1 MTAEA
6 AVALKNVTVTFP
18 AARRGVPPLTALHN
32 LSLTVRPGEF
42 VTVIGPSG
50 CGKSTLFGLLAG
62 LITPVS
68 GSVAVHGQSVI
79 GKPGQVGYMPQRDL
93 LLPWRTVLQN
103 VTLGPELARRG
114 GQAARAQARER
125 LPTFGLEGFADIY
138 PTALSGGMRQRAALL
153 RTVLMERD
161 VLLLD
166 EPFGALDALTRAA
179 LQEWLLGVW
188 AAEGQTVLF
197 ITHDV
202 DEAVFLADHVVV
214 MTPRP
219 GRIRTEI
226 AVPLLRPRT
235 HADLV
240 ADPTFNALKA
250 TVLAALESASSP
262 TFVPLTP

>member
-1 MTAEA
+1 MAA
-6 AVALKNVTVTFP
+6 PAVALADVTVTFP
-18 AARRGVPPLTALHN
+18 AARRDVPPVTALHG
-32 LSLTVRPGEF
+32 LSLTVPPGMF
-42 VTVIGPSG
+42 MTVIGPSG

-62 LITPVS
+62 LITPIS
-68 GSVAVHGQSVI
+68 GSVTVHGQPVI
-79 GKPGQVGYMPQRDL
+79 GTPGQVGYMPQRDL

-114 GQAARAQARER
+114 DMQAARTRARER
-125 LPTFGLEGFADIY
+125 LPLFGLEGFADVY

-166 EPFGALDALTRAA
+166 EPFGALDALTRAT

-202 DEAVFLADHVVV
+202 DEAVFLADRVVV

-219 GRIRTEI
+219 GHVRTEI
-226 AVPLLRPRT
+226 AVSLPRPRT

-240 ADPTFNALKA
+240 VDPTFSALKA
-250 TVLAALESASSP
+250 DVLAALGTA
-262 TFVPLTP
+262 

>member
-1 MTAEA
+1 MPDAI
-6 AVALKNVTVTFP
+6 ALADITVTFP
-18 AARRGVPPLTALHN
+18 VAHRDAPPVTAIQD
-32 LSLTVRPGEF
+32 LSLTVPAGRF

-62 LITPVS
+62 LIVPTT
-68 GSVAVHGQSVI
+68 GSVAVHGESVI
-79 GKPGQVGYMPQRDL
+79 GRPGQVGYMPQRDL
-93 LLPWRTVLQN
+93 LLPWRTVLEN

-114 GQAARAQARER
+114 TVQAARRDARER
-125 LPTFGLEGFADIY
+125 LPIFGLEGFADVY
-138 PTALSGGMRQRAALL
+138 PAALSGGMRQRAALL

-188 AAEGQTVLF
+188 GEEGQTVLF

-202 DEAVFLADHVVV
+202 DEAVFLADRVVV

-219 GRIRTEI
+219 GRIRAAI
-226 AVPLLRPRT
+226 DVPLPRPRT
-235 HADLV
+235 HAALV

-250 TVLAALESASSP
+250 AVLAALGE
-262 TFVPLTP
+262 T

>member
-1 MTAEA
+1 VTPHP
-6 AVALKNVTVTFP
+6 AVQLTDVTVTFP
-18 AARRGVPPLTALHN
+18 AARRDIPPVTAVQDLSLVVPP
-32 LSLTVRPGEF
+32 GMF

-68 GSVAVHGQSVI
+68 GSISVHGTSVI
-79 GKPGQVGYMPQRDL
+79 GQPGYVGYMPQRDL
-93 LLPWRTVLQN
+93 LLPWRTVIEN

-114 GQAARAQARER
+114 SIQAAREGARER
-125 LPTFGLEGFADIY
+125 LPTFGLEGFADVY
-138 PTALSGGMRQRAALL
+138 PATLSGGMRQRAALL

-166 EPFGALDALTRAA
+166 EPFGALDALTRAG

-188 AAEGQTVLF
+188 EREAQTVLF

-202 DEAVFLADHVVV
+202 DEAVFLADRVIV

-226 AVPLLRPRT
+226 DVPLPRPRT
-235 HADLV
+235 HAALV

-250 TVLAALESASSP
+250 SVLTALGE
-262 TFVPLTP
+262 T

>member
-1 MTAEA
+1 MPDAI
-6 AVALKNVTVTFP
+6 ALADVTVTFP
-18 AARRGVPPLTALHN
+18 AAHRDMPPVTAVQDLT
-32 LSLTVRPGEF
+32 LTVPAGRF

-62 LITPVS
+62 LITPTT
-68 GSVAVHGQSVI
+68 GSVAVHGESVI
-79 GKPGQVGYMPQRDL
+79 GRPGQVGYMPQRDL
-93 LLPWRTVLQN
+93 LLPWRTVLEN

-114 GQAARAQARER
+114 SVQAARRDARER
-125 LPTFGLEGFADIY
+125 LPIFGLEGFADVY
-138 PTALSGGMRQRAALL
+138 PAALSGGMRQRAALL

-188 AAEGQTVLF
+188 GAEGQTVLF

-202 DEAVFLADHVVV
+202 DEAVFLADRVVV

-219 GRIRTEI
+219 GRIRAEI
-226 AVPLLRPRT
+226 AVPLPRPRT
-235 HADLV
+235 HAALV
-240 ADPTFNALKA
+240 ADSTFNALKA
-250 TVLAALESASSP
+250 AVLAALGETYP
-262 TFVPLTP
+262 

>member
-1 MTAEA
+1 MTTD
-6 AVALKNVTVTFP
+6 AVALADVTVTFP
-18 AARRGVPPLTALHN
+18 AARRDVPPVTAVQD
-32 LSLTVRPGEF
+32 LSLAVPAGRF

-62 LITPVS
+62 LIAPET
-68 GSVAVHGQSVI
+68 GTVAVHGDSVI
-79 GKPGQVGYMPQRDL
+79 DRPGYVGYMPQRDL
-93 LLPWRTVLQN
+93 LLPWRTVLEN
-103 VTLGPELARRG
+103 VTLGPELARHG
-114 GQAARAQARER
+114 AMQAARRGARER
-125 LPTFGLEGFADIY
+125 LPIFGLEGFADVY
-138 PTALSGGMRQRAALL
+138 PAALSGGMRQRAALL

-202 DEAVFLADHVVV
+202 DEAVFLADRVVV

-219 GRIRTEI
+219 GRIRVEI
-226 AVPLLRPRT
+226 DVPLPRPRT
-235 HADLV
+235 HAALV

-250 TVLAALESASSP
+250 AVLAALGE
-262 TFVPLTP
+262 T

>member
-1 MTAEA
+1 MPDAI
-6 AVALKNVTVTFP
+6 ALADVTVTFP
-18 AARRGVPPLTALHN
+18 AAHRDVPPVTAVQDLTLIVPAG
-32 LSLTVRPGEF
+32 RF

-62 LITPVS
+62 LIIPTT
-68 GSVAVHGQSVI
+68 GSVAVHGASVI
-79 GKPGQVGYMPQRDL
+79 GQPGQVGYMPQRDL
-93 LLPWRTVLQN
+93 LLPWRTVLEN

-114 GQAARAQARER
+114 SMQAARRDARER
-125 LPTFGLEGFADIY
+125 LPIFGLEGFADVY
-138 PTALSGGMRQRAALL
+138 PAALSGGMRQRAALL

-188 AAEGQTVLF
+188 SEAGQTVLF

-202 DEAVFLADHVVV
+202 DEAVFLADRVVV

-219 GRIRTEI
+219 GRIRAAI
-226 AVPLLRPRT
+226 DVPLPRPRT
-235 HADLV
+235 HAALV

-250 TVLAALESASSP
+250 AVLAALGE
-262 TFVPLTP
+262 T

>member
-1 MTAEA
+1 MTVA
-6 AVALKNVTVTFP
+6 AVDLTDVTVTFP
-18 AARRGVPPLTALHN
+18 AARRDVPPVTAVQG
-32 LSLTVRPGEF
+32 LSLMVPPGLF

-62 LITPVS
+62 LITPIA
-68 GSVAVHGQSVI
+68 GSVTVHGESVI
-79 GKPGQVGYMPQRDL
+79 GMPGRVGYMPQRDL

-114 GQAARAQARER
+114 VQAARMQARER
-125 LPTFGLEGFADIY
+125 LPLFGLEGFADVY
-138 PTALSGGMRQRAALL
+138 PSALSGGMRQRAALL

-202 DEAVFLADHVVV
+202 DEAVFLADRVVV
-214 MTPRP
+214 MTSRP
-219 GRIRTEI
+219 GHVRTEI
-226 AVPLLRPRT
+226 AVPLPRPRA
-235 HADLV
+235 HASLV
-240 ADPTFNALKA
+240 ADPAFSALKA
-250 TVLAALESASSP
+250 EVLAALGTA
-262 TFVPLTP
+262 

>member
-1 MTAEA
+1 MSVAP
-6 AVALKNVTVTFP
+6 AVELANVTVAFP
-18 AARRGVPPLTALHN
+18 AARRDALPVVAVQDLALAVPPGMFLTI
-32 LSLTVRPGEF
+32 
-42 VTVIGPSG
+42 IGPSG

-62 LITPVS
+62 LITPAS
-68 GSVAVHGQSVI
+68 GSVAVHGRSVI
-79 GKPGQVGYMPQRDL
+79 GEPGQVGYMPQRDL

-103 VTLGPELARRG
+103 VTLGPELAGRG
-114 GQAARAQARER
+114 VQAARVSARAR
-125 LPTFGLEGFADIY
+125 LPIFGLNGFADVY
-138 PTALSGGMRQRAALL
+138 PAALSGGMRQRAALL

-202 DEAVFLADHVVV
+202 DEAVFLADRVVV

-226 AVPLLRPRT
+226 AVPLSRPRM

-250 TVLAALESASSP
+250 DVLAALG
-262 TFVPLTP
+262 TT

>member
-1 MTAEA
+1 MAA
-6 AVALKNVTVTFP
+6 PAVALINVTVTFP
-18 AARRGVPPLTALHN
+18 AARRDIPPVTAVQG
-32 LSLTVRPGEF
+32 LSLTVPPGLF

-62 LITPVS
+62 LITPIS
-68 GSVAVHGQSVI
+68 GSVTMHGQSVI
-79 GKPGQVGYMPQRDL
+79 GRPGQVGYMPQRDL

-114 GQAARAQARER
+114 GMQAARAQARER
-125 LPTFGLEGFADIY
+125 LPTFGLEGFADVY
-138 PTALSGGMRQRAALL
+138 PSALSGGMRQRAALL

-202 DEAVFLADHVVV
+202 DEAVFLADRVVV

-219 GRIRTEI
+219 GHVRTEI
-226 AVPLLRPRT
+226 AVPLPRPRT
-235 HADLV
+235 HAALV
-240 ADPTFNALKA
+240 ADPTFSALKSD
-250 TVLAALESASSP
+250 VLAALGS
-262 TFVPLTP
+262 T

>member
-1 MTAEA
+1 MTTSS
-6 AVALKNVTVTFP
+6 AVELTDVTVTFP
-18 AARRGVPPLTALHN
+18 AARRGATPVTAVQN
-32 LSLTVRPGEF
+32 LSLTVPAGAF

-62 LITPVS
+62 LIIPVS

-79 GKPGQVGYMPQRDL
+79 GTPGQVGYMPQRDL

-103 VTLGPELARRG
+103 VTLGPELAGRG
-114 GQAARAQARER
+114 ARAARAQARGR
-125 LPTFGLEGFADIY
+125 LPIFGLDGFADVY
-138 PTALSGGMRQRAALL
+138 PAALSGGMRQRAALL

-202 DEAVFLADHVVV
+202 DEAVFLADRVVV

-219 GRIRTEI
+219 GRVRAEI
-226 AVPLLRPRT
+226 AVPLRRPRA
-235 HADLV
+235 HANLV
-240 ADPTFNALKA
+240 ADPAFNALKA
-250 TVLAALESASSP
+250 AVLAALG
-262 TFVPLTP
+262 T

>member
-1 MTAEA
+1 MNVAP
-6 AVALKNVTVTFP
+6 AVALADVTVAFP
-18 AARRGVPPLTALHN
+18 TTRRGMAPVTAVQE
-32 LSLTVRPGEF
+32 LSLTVPSGMF

-62 LITPVS
+62 LIIPVS
-68 GSVAVHGQSVI
+68 GSVAVHGASVI

-103 VTLGPELARRG
+103 VTLGPELAQRG
-114 GQAARAQARER
+114 SAGAAHREARER
-125 LPTFGLEGFADIY
+125 LPVFGLEGFADVY
-138 PTALSGGMRQRAALL
+138 PSALSGGMRQRAALL

-202 DEAVFLADHVVV
+202 DEAVFLADRVVV
-214 MTPRP
+214 MMPRP
-219 GRIRTEI
+219 GRVRTAI
-226 AVPLLRPRT
+226 DIPLPRPRA

-250 TVLAALESASSP
+250 AVLAALG
-262 TFVPLTP
+262 TT

>member
-1 MTAEA
+1 MAVP
-6 AVALKNVTVTFP
+6 AVALTDVTVTFT
-18 AARRGVPPLTALHN
+18 AARRDAPSVTAVQG
-32 LSLTVRPGEF
+32 LSLTVPPGLF

-62 LITPVS
+62 LITPIAGGVT
-68 GSVAVHGQSVI
+68 VHGQSVI
-79 GKPGQVGYMPQRDL
+79 GTPGSVGYMPQRDL

-114 GQAARAQARER
+114 GMQAARAQARER
-125 LPTFGLEGFADIY
+125 LPTFGLEGFADVY

-202 DEAVFLADHVVV
+202 DEAVFLADRVVV

-219 GRIRTEI
+219 GHVRTEI
-226 AVPLLRPRT
+226 AVSLPRPRT

-240 ADPTFNALKA
+240 VDPTFSALKA
-250 TVLAALESASSP
+250 DVLAALGTA
-262 TFVPLTP
+262 